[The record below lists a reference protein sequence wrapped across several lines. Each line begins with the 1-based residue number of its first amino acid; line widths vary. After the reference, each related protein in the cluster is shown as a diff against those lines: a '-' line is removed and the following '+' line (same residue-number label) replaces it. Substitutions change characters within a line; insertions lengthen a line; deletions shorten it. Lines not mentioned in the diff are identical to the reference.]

1 MDYYGH
7 GFMLLWADSTMEK
20 NTKSVN
26 FELYLFLRV
35 IIWIINNRVNANQ
48 RGTLRNLCDR
58 VDLFNNDLIP
68 IFDIKG

>member
-1 MDYYGH
+1 
-7 GFMLLWADSTMEK
+7 MEK

-35 IIWIINNRVNANQ
+35 IIWITNNTVNANQ
-48 RGTLRNLCDR
+48 RGTLKNLYGR